1 MVSLSFFERFSN
13 SYFLNSKM
21 LQLQQ
26 MRLNAN
32 SLLMTSIRINQ
43 LITDSEAENGQV
55 ASSDDAEVEEDDG

>member
-1 MVSLSFFERFSN
+1 MVFLSFFERFSN

>member
-1 MVSLSFFERFSN
+1 
-13 SYFLNSKM
+13 M